1 MTGRPHRRLRPVI
14 TNLPRFRYLDALSLC
29 YLGGVGLVLL
39 WKRDAAA
46 GPGWWAWLA
55 ANGVIA
61 GAIVA
66 LARRVR
72 RPLIGAWAWIVD
84 LYPLPLFVFLYRQ
97 SEALNRA
104 FFTQPLDAAFFALEA
119 RVFGFQPSLAFA
131 ERFPSTALAEVL
143 YAAYFAF
150 YPMILGLGAWTIA
163 CDRQAGR
170 RFLGTLATVFYA
182 CYGCFLVFPVVG
194 PRILELGGLPADQ
207 LARLDLL
214 AVAPLP
220 PSTQAGPFARLMA
233 LLYELFEGAGGAFPS
248 SHVAVACLVLRE
260 AFRQR
265 LALRWVL
272 LGGVVLLCL
281 GTVYGRYHYASDV
294 AAGLLVFWPLTRG
307 AELLQEAYGR
317 RWPAHESK
325 VEPPQIDRS

>member
-1 MTGRPHRRLRPVI
+1 MTGRPHPRLHPVI
-14 TNLPRFRYLDALSLC
+14 PNPPRFRYLDALSLC
-29 YLGGVGLVLL
+29 YLAGVCLVLL
-39 WKRDAAA
+39 WRREAAA

-61 GAIVA
+61 ALIVSLA
-66 LARRVR
+66 RLARR
-72 RPLIGAWAWIVD
+72 PPIGAWAWIVD

-104 FFTQPLDAAFFALEA
+104 FFSQPLDAAFFAFEA

-131 ERFPSTALAEVL
+131 ERFPSTLLAELL

-150 YPMILGLGAWTIA
+150 YPMIVGLGAWVILR
-163 CDRQAGR
+163 DREAGR

-194 PRILELGGLPADQ
+194 PRILELGGLPEEL
-207 LARLDLL
+207 LARLDLSG
-214 AVAPLP
+214 VAPLP
-220 PSTQAGPFARLMA
+220 PSTQAGPFARVMA
-233 LLYELFEGAGGAFPS
+233 LIYEVFEGAGGAFPS
-248 SHVAVACLVLRE
+248 SHVAVACLLLRE

-265 LALRWVL
+265 LSLRWGLSGV
-272 LGGVVLLCL
+272 VVLLCL

-294 AAGLLVFWPLTRG
+294 VAGLLVFWPLTRG

-317 RWPAHESK
+317 RWPAHQSK
-325 VEPPQIDRS
+325 ADPSQIGRS